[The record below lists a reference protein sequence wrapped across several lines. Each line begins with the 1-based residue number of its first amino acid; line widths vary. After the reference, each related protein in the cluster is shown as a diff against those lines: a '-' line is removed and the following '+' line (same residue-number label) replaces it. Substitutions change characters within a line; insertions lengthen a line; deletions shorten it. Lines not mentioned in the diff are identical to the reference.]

1 MPWRQYQNLTIP
13 PQLNVGIKEKYSV
26 TADILSFQLCKRQYG
41 FFNVRKYQPA
51 HVVQIWYGTI
61 IHQVLDK
68 LHMHYLGLLN
78 LQTKGQI
85 PSDIDVELYFNQ
97 VKDSLRARGI
107 KAINPDLEDNA
118 LRVLKKFNMVE
129 GANLYPNVVDT
140 ECSLQ
145 IDRGNYIL
153 HGIVDVLKD
162 LSIGKNIRNYD
173 PVEIWD
179 YKGSKF
185 PNINKEDGRR
195 KLERYTFQML
205 AYAELYRL
213 KSGKY
218 PLKGILYFM
227 NELDNIPEPNIRPTQ
242 AVYEIDFRN
251 PLNLQQIEQ
260 AMNSFSETV
269 AEIEQCKEN
278 DEWNF
283 PEQKPDNETC
293 DICDLRWNCELC
305 NYPMRYP

>member
-1 MPWRQYQNLTIP
+1 MPWRQYQNITISP
-13 PQLNVGIKEKYSV
+13 VLNIGIKEKYSV

-68 LHMHYLGLLN
+68 LHMQYLGLLD
-78 LQTKGQI
+78 LHTKGQI

-97 VKDSLRARGI
+97 VKESLRARGI
-107 KAINPDLEDNA
+107 NAINPDLEENA
-118 LRVLKKFNMVE
+118 LRVLKKFNMIE

-162 LSIGKNIRNYD
+162 SAIGRNIRNYD

-185 PNINKEDGRR
+185 PNINKEEGR
-195 KLERYTFQML
+195 K
-205 AYAELYRL
+205 
-213 KSGKY
+213 K
-218 PLKGILYFM
+218 
-227 NELDNIPEPNIRPTQ
+227 
-242 AVYEIDFRN
+242 
-251 PLNLQQIEQ
+251 
-260 AMNSFSETV
+260 
-269 AEIEQCKEN
+269 
-278 DEWNF
+278 
-283 PEQKPDNETC
+283 
-293 DICDLRWNCELC
+293 
-305 NYPMRYP
+305 